1 MGSARY
7 REKIYSQYVETLTK
21 YSENLNPLKEYE
33 RRKRLYDLN
42 YEKFLPPDK
51 NSKIVELGCGK
62 GFFLKYL
69 KEKGYFNIK
78 GVEKSSSQISSAL
91 PDIKELI
98 VPDDMFNYL
107 KKCSEEFDLIILF
120 HVLEHLFKEEV
131 LELLELI
138 YDRLSEKG
146 ILIIEVPNA
155 GSPLFGSSNRFIDF
169 THEIGFTPSSLREVI
184 LVTGFKNVT
193 VYPIKGLSFKS
204 RFVFNIINF
213 FLHSRFTKDIY
224 IEGEI
229 YAIAW
234 KS

>member
-7 REKIYSQYVETLTK
+7 REKIYSQYVETLTR
-21 YSENLNPLKEYE
+21 YSENSDDPKEYE

-42 YEKFLPPDK
+42 YGKFLLEDK
-51 NSKIVELGCGK
+51 NSKILELGCGK

-78 GVEKSSSQISSAL
+78 GVEKSTSQISSAL

-98 VPDDMFNYL
+98 IPDDMFNYL
-107 KKCSEEFDLIILF
+107 QNCSEEFNLIMLF

-138 YDRLSEKG
+138 YERLTEKG
-146 ILIIEVPNA
+146 MLIIEVPNA
-155 GSPLFGSSNRFIDF
+155 GSPLFGSNNRFAEF
-169 THEIGFTPSSLREVI
+169 THEVGFTPSSLREVI
-184 LVTGFKNVT
+184 LVSGFKKVS
-193 VYPIKGLSFKS
+193 VHPIKGLSFRA

-213 FLHSRFTKDIY
+213 ILHSRFTKDIY
-224 IEGEI
+224 IDGEI